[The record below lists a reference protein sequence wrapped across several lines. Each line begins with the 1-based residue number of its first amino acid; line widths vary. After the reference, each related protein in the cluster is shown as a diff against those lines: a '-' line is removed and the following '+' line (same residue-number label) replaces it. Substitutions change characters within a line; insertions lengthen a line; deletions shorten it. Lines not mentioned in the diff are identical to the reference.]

1 MSNNLI
7 LEIMELTST
16 DYRAISEMISEGNNS
31 LEYTKGNETIAIDC
45 ILEIEG
51 YEEND
56 YYNGTGAF
64 VETSKELYVDNVESW
79 NEEGDDTSNDFN
91 KDELLKWVA

>member
-16 DYRAISEMISEGNNS
+16 DYRAISEMISEGKNS

-64 VETSKELYVDNVESW
+64 VETSKELYVNNVESW

-91 KDELLKWVA
+91 EDELLKWVA

>member
-1 MSNNLI
+1 
-7 LEIMELTST
+7 MELTST

>member
-1 MSNNLI
+1 
-7 LEIMELTST
+7 MELTSN
-16 DYRAISEMISEGNNS
+16 DYRAISEMISEGKNS
-31 LEYTKGNETIAIDC
+31 LEYKKGDETISIEYNLD
-45 ILEIEG
+45 IEG

-64 VETSKELYVDNVESW
+64 VETSKNLYVENVESW

-91 KDELLKWVA
+91 EDELLKWVA

>member
-1 MSNNLI
+1 
-7 LEIMELTST
+7 MELTSN
-16 DYRAISEMISEGNNS
+16 DYKAISDMISEGKNS
-31 LEYTKGNETIAIDC
+31 LEYKKGDETISIEYNLD
-45 ILEIEG
+45 IEG

-64 VETSKELYVDNVESW
+64 VETSKNLYVENVESW

-91 KDELLKWVA
+91 ENELLKWVA